1 MRGTLAFNVLIES
14 LSSGQL
20 LIKGFL
26 LLARGSSKS
35 TLVDQNLLFFIL
47 YNGESVVL
55 NHDKLNLLQINFI
68 RRLTEQ
74 FKLVV

>member
-74 FKLVV
+74 LKLVV

>member
-35 TLVDQNLLFFIL
+35 TLADQNLLFFIL

>member
-1 MRGTLAFNVLIES
+1 MRGTLTFNVLIES

>member
-35 TLVDQNLLFFIL
+35 TLVNQNLLFFIL

>member
-26 LLARGSSKS
+26 LLARESSKS

-55 NHDKLNLLQINFI
+55 NHDKLNLLQIIFI

>member
-1 MRGTLAFNVLIES
+1 MRGALAFNVLIES

-26 LLARGSSKS
+26 LLARGSSKL

-74 FKLVV
+74 LKLVV